1 MPSRGGLGRGL
12 SALIPSTEEQSFQ
25 YLPVTAVRPNA
36 RQPRDRFDEEALAA
50 LADSVGRV
58 GVLQPLLVR
67 PQGDGYEIIA
77 GERRLRAAQLAGLRE
92 VPAII
97 RDTSDEDS
105 LEHAVLENIHRE
117 DLNPLEEA
125 AAYRQLLEDF
135 GLTHDALAERVG
147 RSRTAITNALRLLG
161 LPGRVQELLVAGDL
175 SAGHARA
182 LLTLDDPVAQVAT
195 AEQIAAEGWSVRQT
209 EEAVRAGGVSRR
221 AGRRAGQGTD
231 PEHPALTEV
240 GELLGD
246 HLDTRVRVKTGRGS
260 GKLVIEFGS
269 LADLERISQIIL
281 GAHE

>member
-1 MPSRGGLGRGL
+1 MASRGGLGRGL
-12 SALIPSTEEQSFQ
+12 SALIPAAEQQAFQ
-25 YLPVTAVRPNA
+25 YLPIGAVRPNA
-36 RQPRDRFDEEALAA
+36 RQPRDRFDEQALAT
-50 LADSVGRV
+50 LADSVRRV

-67 PQGDGYEIIA
+67 PQGDGYELIA

-117 DLNPLEEA
+117 DLNALEEA

-147 RSRTAITNALRLLG
+147 RSRTTITNALRLLG
-161 LPGRVQELLVAGDL
+161 LPGRAQELLVCGEL
-175 SAGHARA
+175 TAGHARA
-182 LLTLDDPVAQVAT
+182 LLGLDDPSLQTAT
-195 AEQIAAEGWSVRQT
+195 AERIVAEGWSVRQT
-209 EEAVRAGGVSRR
+209 EEAVRTGGAPLRARR
-221 AGRRAGQGTD
+221 GSAKNQGR
-231 PEHPALTEV
+231 EHPALAEV

-246 HLDTRVRVKTGRGS
+246 YLDTRVRVRTGKGS

-269 LADLERISQIIL
+269 LADLERISQMIL
-281 GAHE
+281 GAYE